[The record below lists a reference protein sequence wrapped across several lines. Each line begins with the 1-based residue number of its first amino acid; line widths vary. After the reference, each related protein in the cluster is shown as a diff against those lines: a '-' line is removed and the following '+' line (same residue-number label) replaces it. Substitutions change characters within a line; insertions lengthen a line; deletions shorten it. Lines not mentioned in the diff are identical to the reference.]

1 MFKYKNAVF
10 CAWIMISAL
19 CLSGCSFYT
28 FNPTVN
34 SLFIKRDYT
43 IVSAEIETLDN
54 SAFDEERYSADSLRT
69 FVEDEVKQYNKDTC
83 GLELAYLDDLQDK
96 KNTTL
101 PVSIQE
107 IKYEDSTAKL
117 LLRYQDASAYLGFND
132 HPLDG
137 GVTNIMI
144 GRVSELLEKDIEF
157 PKMEDTDGNAVER
170 EELEINN
177 NYYVVTITGST
188 HVHVEGE
195 IEYVSPGVTVTQK
208 HEADTPSDTESFIIF
223 R

>member
-1 MFKYKNAVF
+1 MLKYKTAVF
-10 CAWIMISAL
+10 CAIVSIFAM

-28 FNPTVN
+28 FNPTV
-34 SLFIKRDYT
+34 SSIFIKKNYT

-54 SAFDEERYSADSLRT
+54 SAYEEERYSVDSLKA
-69 FVEDEVKQYNKDTC
+69 FVEDEVKQYNKKAC

-96 KNTTL
+96 KNSTL

-107 IKYEDSTAKL
+107 IKYEDNTARL
-117 LLRYQDASAYLGFND
+117 LLMYQDASAYLGFNA

-137 GVTNIMI
+137 GITNIMV
-144 GRVSELLEKDIEF
+144 GRVSDLIEKKIEF
-157 PKMEDTDGNAVER
+157 PEMTDTDQNVAEYN
-170 EELEINN
+170 ELEINS
-177 NYYVVTITGST
+177 NYFVVTITGSA

-208 HEADTPSDTESFIIF
+208 HEADTPAYTESFIIF

>member
-1 MFKYKNAVF
+1 MV
-10 CAWIMISAL
+10 
-19 CLSGCSFYT
+19 
-28 FNPTVN
+28 
-34 SLFIKRDYT
+34 
-43 IVSAEIETLDN
+43 
-54 SAFDEERYSADSLRT
+54 
-69 FVEDEVKQYNKDTC
+69 
-83 GLELAYLDDLQDK
+83 
-96 KNTTL
+96 
-101 PVSIQE
+101 
-107 IKYEDSTAKL
+107 
-117 LLRYQDASAYLGFND
+117 
-132 HPLDG
+132 
-137 GVTNIMI
+137 